1 MTLETIISVK
11 NLSKKFRR
19 FNSVGDAVKEF
30 FHPFQ
35 KGYHNEFWALKDVSI
50 DIKKGECV
58 GIVGRNGSGKS
69 TLLQILCGIMQ
80 PTGGGISVNGRIAAL
95 LELGAG
101 FHPSFTGRDNVYLN
115 GALMGFT
122 KEEMEEKFQSIA
134 EFADIGDFID
144 QPVMMYSSGM
154 FVRLAFSVAIH
165 VDPDILIIDEA
176 LAVGDMR
183 FQQKCYRKI
192 NEFKEKGKTI
202 ILITHDMAAVKNFCS
217 TAAWLKDGKISMT
230 GPPAEIIKSYSSY
243 MNYDLQ
249 TALPSVRDEGALR
262 KGSGIEWE
270 DVSGCPSFGEG
281 GAVIKRVSL
290 YAKDPYRKIA
300 AFGGGEWVVFYAEIE
315 ALQDIA
321 SPIVGLVMNNSYGQQ
336 ILGIGNWM
344 LDKEIGPLAKGDTI
358 IAEFEMKMPLLKN
371 GQYSF
376 TISIAEGTEASHT
389 QLHWVHD
396 AYVLEIVNNNPQ
408 TNMFYFAFREGEV
421 NVNIKRTLQGEV

>member
-1 MTLETIISVK
+1 MTMETVIKVK

-19 FNSVGDAVKEF
+19 FSSAGDAMKEF
-30 FHPFQ
+30 IHPFR
-35 KGYHNEFWALKDVSI
+35 KRYHNEFWALKDVSI
-50 DIKKGECV
+50 EIKRGECI
-58 GIVGRNGSGKS
+58 GIIGRNGSGKS
-69 TLLQILCGIMQ
+69 TLLQILCGIMP
-80 PTGGGISVNGRIAAL
+80 PTSGELAVNGRIAAL

-101 FHPSFTGRDNVYLN
+101 FHPQFSGRDNVYLS

-122 KEEMEEKFQSIA
+122 KEDMEEKFQSIA
-134 EFADIGDFID
+134 DFADIGDFID
-144 QPVMMYSSGM
+144 QPVTMYSSGM

-165 VDPDILIIDEA
+165 VDPEILIIDEA

-192 NEFKEKGKTI
+192 NEFKEKGNTI

-217 TAAWLKDGKISMT
+217 TAAWLNDGKISMT
-230 GPPAEIIKSYSSY
+230 GPPVEIIKSYTSY

-249 TALPSVRDEGALR
+249 TTLPSGGGEGAVK

-281 GAVIKRVSL
+281 GAVIKGVAL
-290 YAKDPYRKIA
+290 YAKDPYRKIK

-315 ALQDIA
+315 AAQEIS
-321 SPIVGLVMNNSYGQQ
+321 SPIVGLAMNNSYGQS

-344 LDKEIGPLAKGDTI
+344 VGADMGPLAKGDTI
-358 IAEFEMKMPLLKN
+358 IAEFEMKLPLLKN

-376 TISIAEGTEASHT
+376 TVSIADGTEATHA

-396 AYVLEIVNNNPQ
+396 AYVLEIINNNPQ
-408 TNMFYFAFREGEV
+408 TNMFYFAFREGDV
-421 NVNIKRTLQGEV
+421 NVKIKKAN

>member
-1 MTLETIISVK
+1 METVIKVK

-19 FNSVGDAVKEF
+19 FSSVGDAVKEF
-30 FHPFQ
+30 FHPFR
-35 KGYHNEFWALKDVSI
+35 KRYHNEFWALKDVSI
-50 DIKKGECV
+50 EIKRGECI
-58 GIVGRNGSGKS
+58 GIIGRNGSGKS

-80 PTGGGISVNGRIAAL
+80 PTSGELAVNGRIAAL

-101 FHPSFTGRDNVYLN
+101 FHPMFTGRDNVYLN

-134 EFADIGDFID
+134 DFADIGDFID

-165 VDPDILIIDEA
+165 VDPDILIVDEA

-192 NEFKEKGKTI
+192 NEFKERGKTI
-202 ILITHDMAAVKNFCS
+202 ILITHDMSAVKNFCS
-217 TAAWLKDGKISMT
+217 TAAWLNDGKIFMT
-230 GPPAEIIKSYSSY
+230 GPPAEIIKSYTSY
-243 MNYDLQ
+243 MHYDSK
-249 TALPSVRDEGALR
+249 TALQPGRGEGSRR
-262 KGSGIEWE
+262 KGSGIEWN

-281 GAVIKRVSL
+281 GAVIKGVSL
-290 YAKDPYRKIA
+290 YAKDPYRKIT

-315 ALQDIA
+315 ATQDIS
-321 SPIVGLVMNNSYGQQ
+321 SPIAGLAMNNEYGQP

-344 LDKEIGPLAKGDTI
+344 LGKEIGPLAKGDTI
-358 IAEFEMKMPLLKN
+358 IVEFEMKLPLLKN
-371 GQYSF
+371 GMYSF
-376 TISIAEGTEASHT
+376 TVSIADGTEATHT

-396 AYVLEIVNNNPQ
+396 AYVLEIINNNPQ
-408 TNMFYFAFREGEV
+408 TNMFYFAFREGDA
-421 NVNIKRTLQGEV
+421 NVKIKRAE